1 MSKEQ
6 FELRKRLRD
15 AATKVLSTNSS
26 SEEVKIKFHDNE
38 TDKLLTIKSIDA
50 ILQELEDEFF
60 KEDKQ

>member
-26 SEEVKIKFHDNE
+26 SEEVKIKFHHNK
-38 TDKLLTIKSIDA
+38 TDELLTIKSIDS
-50 ILQELEDEFF
+50 ILKELENEFF
-60 KEDKQ
+60 KEYKH